1 MVNRGIKM
9 VLIKVEN
16 GKKKCRIIDDDDEK
30 MPNDQAYV
38 SGARRSGEEE
48 NQQVSSVSKEV
59 SKGFETA
66 SEGDGDGRDGEIEEQ
81 QLGGSSL
88 LRLREMRFMRMP

>member
-1 MVNRGIKM
+1 M

-16 GKKKCRIIDDDDEK
+16 GKAKCRIIDDDDEK

-48 NQQVSSVSKEV
+48 NQQVSLGDEV
-59 SKGFETA
+59 YEDALTDA
-66 SEGDGDGRDGEIEEQ
+66 
-81 QLGGSSL
+81 QLK
-88 LRLREMRFMRMP
+88 M